1 MKNLYYQQEI
11 ILTASTDNKFHI
23 WDTSGKQLAE
33 YKYSSTF
40 ITEAKF
46 SPDGKYILTHIQANQ
61 PQGNEVLIW
70 QINDLDGLLTKG
82 CEKLKD
88 YLNSNPQVREKLKV
102 CRSN

>member
-11 ILTASTDNKFHI
+11 ILTASTDKKFHI

-46 SPDGKYILTHIQANQ
+46 SPDAKYILTHIQANQ
-61 PQGNEVLIW
+61 PQENEVLIW
-70 QINDLDGLLTKG
+70 QIDDLDGLLTRG
-82 CEKLKD
+82 CDWLKD